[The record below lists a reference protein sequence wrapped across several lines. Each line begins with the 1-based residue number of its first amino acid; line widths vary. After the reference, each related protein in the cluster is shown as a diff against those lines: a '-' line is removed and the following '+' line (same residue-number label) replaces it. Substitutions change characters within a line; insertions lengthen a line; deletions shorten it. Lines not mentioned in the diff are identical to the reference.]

1 MWKKVIVFFFIMSF
15 LGFPFAHADMDIEH
29 FPTENQLQ
37 EKEAEKIAC
46 DFFYKLCGVELTD
59 IYHLEKE
66 EEVSGAEAVFGPG
79 YQYGVDTQEDCWD
92 LDLRNRSHIWPRAV
106 IHGTTGE
113 ILSWQYYDM
122 ITRCG
127 FINALPQPE
136 QLSLKEAVTKAVA
149 LFSEILSEEELSEE
163 NTYTWASFSMAD
175 TALKEGRIELCPQWL
190 VQLSFHDYILL
201 VSLHANDGSILSAEL
216 TIYDSESPIPNPKKS
231 VIVKIK

>member
-37 EKEAEKIAC
+37 QKEAEKIAC

-122 ITRCG
+122 ITRCSHTRG
-127 FINALPQPE
+127 ERKISRSGAAISQ
-136 QLSLKEAVTKAVA
+136 
-149 LFSEILSEEELSEE
+149 
-163 NTYTWASFSMAD
+163 MAD
-175 TALKEGRIELCPQWL
+175 
-190 VQLSFHDYILL
+190 
-201 VSLHANDGSILSAEL
+201 GSA
-216 TIYDSESPIPNPKKS
+216 TRTDA
-231 VIVKIK
+231 